1 MTDELMN
8 AAMRRIAGTNRFGM
22 ATDSRPQDELAATQ
36 GRVGEALAQ
45 SSASMA
51 DIFPGPDATTADD
64 LKGASAIQFNRVATR
79 AQDADRA
86 DTALTGWPRRGLDEM
101 IAKLG
106 DKPRNGAAGAR
117 GAPRGTSMS
126 ESHVI

>member
-1 MTDELMN
+1 
-8 AAMRRIAGTNRFGM
+8 
-22 ATDSRPQDELAATQ
+22 
-36 GRVGEALAQ
+36 
-45 SSASMA
+45 MA

-106 DKPRNGAAGAR
+106 HKPRNGAAGAR
-117 GAPRGTSMS
+117 GTPRGTSMS